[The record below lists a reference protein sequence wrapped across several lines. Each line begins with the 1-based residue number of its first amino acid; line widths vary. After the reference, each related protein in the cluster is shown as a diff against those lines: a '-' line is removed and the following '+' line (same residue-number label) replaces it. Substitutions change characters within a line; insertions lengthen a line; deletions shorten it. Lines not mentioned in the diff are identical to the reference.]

1 MEEFAFMSSGIA
13 IISVIIAFWMITTKK
28 FRKEV
33 GTSISDVI
41 VTNSRNVAE
50 GAKRSTV
57 LDELEFLEELKDL
70 GHASSSS
77 VVEARKSYKS
87 IMQGV

>member
-1 MEEFAFMSSGIA
+1 MEALLIPA
-13 IISVIIAFWMITTKK
+13 VIIISSIVALWMITSKK

-33 GTSISDVI
+33 GSSVSDVI
-41 VTNSRNVAE
+41 VTNSRNIAE

-57 LDELEFLEELKDL
+57 LDELEFLEELADI
-70 GHASSSS
+70 GHSTAES
-77 VVEARKSYKS
+77 VVKARTDYKS

>member
-1 MEEFAFMSSGIA
+1 MEELGFLSSGVMV
-13 IISVIIAFWMITTKK
+13 ISVIIAVWVITSKQ
-28 FRKEV
+28 FRKSV
-33 GTSISDVI
+33 GSSVSDVI
-41 VTNSRNVAE
+41 VTNCKNVAE